1 MSNKKSTKKDD
12 DEIPDNVLDPDLY
25 REALAQADESY
36 SEHSAYK
43 SMFVVRMYKKLG
55 GEYAKPTKKNPRKN
69 KLDTWLDEEWI
80 QITPYL
86 EDKEK
91 IPCGRTEFKE
101 PNACRPLKNISG
113 KPKNATIKDILDKF
127 GKKEVQRLTNL
138 KLGDMGGRLDW
149 ENGTFTSS
157 KESKARIKKR
167 EAKKEERELQK
178 LRMEVIE
185 EDSKN
190 KSRKK

>member
-1 MSNKKSTKKDD
+1 MSKKKKDKDD

-43 SMFVVRMYKKLG
+43 SMFVVRMYKKIG
-55 GEYAKPTKKNPRKN
+55 GEYAKPTKANPRKN
-69 KLDTWLDEEWI
+69 KLDTWLDEDWI

-113 KPKNATIKDILDKF
+113 KPKNATIKDIIDKF
-127 GKKEVQRLTNL
+127 GKKEVKRLTEQ
-138 KLGDMGGRLDW
+138 KLDDMGGRLDW

-167 EAKKEERELQK
+167 EEKKQEREENL
-178 LRMEVIE
+178 LRFKKVEKKS
-185 EDSKN
+185 SK
-190 KSRKK
+190 K